1 MPLRVSKERTRNLSL
16 SLLAAALVG
25 GCGPSSPPPAA
36 DLAKSDEDPLAR
48 LGARATVGAAAGYL
62 DDTVC
67 RSCHQDIYDSYQHV
81 GMSQSMKR
89 PGNEVAIEDFGVEYL
104 HEPSQNVYRI
114 SQTDAGPVFERFQRD
129 ERGEPINH
137 VELPVDWV
145 IGSGNKVR
153 SYAYQSDFGE
163 MFMLPLSWYA
173 DSGQWAMSPGFEYPN
188 HQGISRKIT
197 RECLFCHNAYPE
209 VAAGS
214 DAFWETEVFPQSL
227 PEGTGCQRCHGPGA
241 DHVRTV
247 VAGGSDVETIR
258 SKIVNPARLEGEHR
272 DSVCFQCHMLPS
284 VTVVGARRIGRND
297 YSFRPGELLSDYLV
311 HVEVSEEG
319 ISRADQFE
327 INHHGYRFF
336 LSRCY
341 QQSKGDFGCIDC
353 HNPHVK
359 PASAEIRASSSRV
372 CLDCHDDAASAHT
385 EASASASATAYNE
398 QDCVSCHMP
407 ERRTSDV
414 VEATMT
420 DHRIATGPFDLDAL
434 VAPKP
439 AYRHRITGIDLLDF
453 GNVPEGDA
461 RDYYRLS
468 AIARA
473 NRYLDVA
480 RKGLADH
487 LDKNAYL
494 SPTPYIDLVRTQLQ
508 AGDYAAAE
516 AELGKLLDTYPDLHV
531 AHTLLG
537 TALLAQGKREQA
549 IAALRTSV
557 ELQPDPETWFNLAIA
572 LLQTGNA
579 DEAER
584 AIDRTIELRPTMPQ
598 AWKYRARLLLEK
610 QRSASA
616 VDAYLESLRLEP
628 RDADTYR
635 QLVLALRS
643 SGRGE
648 EAERYLEHGL
658 RVAIEANSLRDLR

>member
-1 MPLRVSKERTRNLSL
+1 MPLRVSKGRSRNTSL
-16 SLLAAALVG
+16 SLLAAALIG
-25 GCGPSSPPPAA
+25 GCGQSSPPPAA
-36 DLAKSDEDPLAR
+36 PAVDRDESDEDPLAR
-48 LGARATVGAAAGYL
+48 LGVRATVGAAAGYL

-67 RSCHQDIYDSYQHV
+67 RNCHQDIFDSYQHV

-89 PGNEVAIEDFGVEYL
+89 PGNAIAIEAFGVEYV
-104 HEPSQNVYRI
+104 HTPSQNVYRI

-137 VELPVDWV
+137 VELPIDWV

-153 SYAYQSDFGE
+153 SYAYQSEFGE

-173 DSGQWAMSPGFEYPN
+173 DSRQWAMSPGFEYPN
-188 HQGISRKIT
+188 HQGITRKIT

-214 DAFWETEVFPQSL
+214 DAYWETEVFPHSL

-319 ISRADQFE
+319 ISRAEQFE
-327 INHHGYRFF
+327 INHHGYRFL
-336 LSRCY
+336 LSKCY
-341 QQSKGDFGCIDC
+341 QQSEGNFGCIDC

-372 CLDCHDDAASAHT
+372 CLDCHEDAASAHT
-385 EASASASATAYNE
+385 IATAYDE

-407 ERRTSDV
+407 ERRTTDV

-420 DHRIATGPFDLDAL
+420 DHRIATGPFDPEAL

-439 AYRHRITGIDLLDF
+439 AYRYRITGIDLLDF
-453 GNVPEGDA
+453 GDVPEGDA

-473 NRYLDVA
+473 NRYLEVA

-487 LDKNAYL
+487 LDNNAYL
-494 SPTPYIDLVRTQLQ
+494 SPTPYIDLIRSQLQ
-508 AGDYAAAE
+508 VGDYAAAE

-537 TALLAQGKREQA
+537 TALLAQGKQEQA
-549 IAALRTSV
+549 VAALRRSV

-572 LLQTGNA
+572 LLQAGDTV
-579 DEAER
+579 EAER
-584 AIDRTIELRPTMPQ
+584 AIDRAIELRPTMPQ
-598 AWKYRARLLLEK
+598 AWKYRARLLLAK
-610 QRSASA
+610 GQAASA
-616 VDAYLESLRLEP
+616 VDASLESLRLEP
-628 RDADTYR
+628 RDADNYR
-635 QLVLALRS
+635 ELVLALRA
-643 SGRGE
+643 SGRE
-648 EAERYLEHGL
+648 AEAERYLAHGL
-658 RVAIEANSLRDLR
+658 RVAINAASLRNLR

>member
-1 MPLRVSKERTRNLSL
+1 MPVRYSTQRPRTLSL
-16 SLLAAALVG
+16 ILLAAASLG
-25 GCGPSSPPPAA
+25 GCGQSSTPQVEVSPRNDA
-36 DLAKSDEDPLAR
+36 DPLAR
-48 LGARATVGAAAGYL
+48 IGARASTGAAPGYV
-62 DDTVC
+62 DDMVC
-67 RSCHQDIYDSYQHV
+67 RNCHQDIYDSYQHV

-89 PGNEVAIEDFGVEYL
+89 PGNASAIESFGIEYV
-104 HEPSQNVYRI
+104 HEPSRNVYRI
-114 SQTDAGPVFERFQRD
+114 SETESGPVFERFQRD
-129 ERGEPINH
+129 ADGEPINH
-137 VELPVDWV
+137 VEIPIDWV

-153 SYAYQSDFGE
+153 SYAYQTEFGE

-173 DSGQWAMSPGFEYPN
+173 DASQWAMSPGFEHAG

-214 DAFWETEVFPQSL
+214 DAFWETETFPAQL

-247 VAGGSDVETIR
+247 LAGGSDVDTIR
-258 SKIVNPARLEGEHR
+258 SKIVNPARLNGEQR

-284 VTVVGARRIGRND
+284 VTVVGSRRIGRSD
-297 YSFRPGELLSDYLV
+297 YSFRPGELLSDYMV

-336 LSRCY
+336 LSSCY
-341 QQSKGDFGCIDC
+341 QESDGRFGCIDC
-353 HNPHVK
+353 HNPHEK
-359 PASAEIRASSSRV
+359 PASAEIRASSSQV
-372 CLDCHDDAASAHT
+372 CRGCHEDAAQSH
-385 EASASASATAYNE
+385 ASATAYNE
-398 QDCVSCHMP
+398 KDCISCHMP
-407 ERRTSDV
+407 ERRTTDV

-439 AYRHRITGIDLLDF
+439 PYRHGITGIDLIDF

-461 RDYYRLS
+461 REFYRLS

-473 NRYLDVA
+473 NRYLEVA
-480 RKGLADH
+480 RKGLAQH
-487 LDKNAYL
+487 LETNAYL

-508 AGDYAAAE
+508 VGDYAAAE
-516 AELGKLLDTYPDLHV
+516 AELGKLLDAFPDLHV
-531 AHTLLG
+531 GHTLLG
-537 TALLAQGKREQA
+537 TALLAQGKLEQA
-549 IAALRTSV
+549 NSALRRSV
-557 ELQPDPETWFNLAIA
+557 ELQPDPETWFNLAIT
-572 LLQTGNA
+572 LLQAGNA
-579 DEAER
+579 IEAEE
-584 AIDRTIELRPTMPQ
+584 AIDKAIELRPTMAQ

-610 QRSASA
+610 GQAASA
-616 VDAYLESLRLEP
+616 VEAYMESLRLEP

-635 QLVLALRS
+635 QLVQALRK

-658 RVAIEANSLRDLR
+658 RVASNAASLADLR